1 MPFEIKLDK
10 PNLRKIAS
18 LVCVLFAFIF
28 VFKIG
33 LQLPLLIRQ
42 IIFLLVIT
50 SAPIYLLHHRYRLSR
65 YFIWL
70 PALVAGLLFL
80 FPADHPPANDQPH
93 PAAVTLPRNANAVRV
108 LATNVQQVQ
117 NTLLVFCAGVRRFF
131 LMEQNAWA
139 WALLLT
145 TLGQVFGSFVK
156 RLVMKK
162 RWGSMFAPVV
172 LLFYELPDRLAHY
185 VALETVLVLGL
196 AMGWGLALHLLA
208 IPHSVDLAWLFGLG
222 GLTPMI
228 GMLWAAGLALFFLPW
243 SKGAWMPAVGLT
255 ISFAVLWLFKHFFL
269 NRCLQV
275 SRPQTHTPLILAGF
289 LIGLVFDGYAG
300 SFYAVPLFFVCLLIS
315 FYIQEAWRMLHPH
328 KFEQAEHTAQQ
339 RSSQS

>member
-42 IIFLLVIT
+42 IIF
-50 SAPIYLLHHRYRLSR
+50 SAGHYQCTDLSVTIIATDFPDISSGCRRLSPVSFFSFR
-65 YFIWL
+65 PTILLLTINHTL
-70 PALVAGLLFL
+70 P
-80 FPADHPPANDQPH
+80 PS
-93 PAAVTLPRNANAVRV
+93 TLPRNANAVRV

-131 LMEQNAWA
+131 LMDTNAWA

-222 GLTPMI
+222 
-228 GMLWAAGLALFFLPW
+228 A
-243 SKGAWMPAVGLT
+243 
-255 ISFAVLWLFKHFFL
+255 
-269 NRCLQV
+269 
-275 SRPQTHTPLILAGF
+275 
-289 LIGLVFDGYAG
+289 D
-300 SFYAVPLFFVCLLIS
+300 
-315 FYIQEAWRMLHPH
+315 
-328 KFEQAEHTAQQ
+328 
-339 RSSQS
+339 